1 MASSSSAAPSGSA
14 APAASATDAAGFS
27 AADFF
32 DTQTPPPTLAE
43 HAAAVREF
51 VERHRGKR
59 RVVLVTVSAR
69 ADESS
74 AVPCSLGLAAH
85 CGTPDRA
92 ECLELRLAIA
102 RASTPATR
110 H

>member
-1 MASSSSAAPSGSA
+1 MASSSAAAPSGSA
-14 APAASATDAAGFS
+14 APAASPADAAGFS

-69 ADESS
+69 ADENS

-85 CGTPDRA
+85 CDMSGAAGR
-92 ECLELRLAIA
+92 LEPSLATA
-102 RASTPATR
+102 LASTPATM

>member
-14 APAASATDAAGFS
+14 APAASPAASPADAAGFS

-69 ADESS
+69 ADEKRC
-74 AVPCSLGLAAH
+74 AVYA
-85 CGTPDRA
+85 GTGD
-92 ECLELRLAIA
+92 
-102 RASTPATR
+102 TP
-110 H
+110 